1 MVKPIGGSF
10 RDPNGFVFKT
20 DDVVH
25 RQVNQSYKSNYDRL
39 MESGLYD
46 ELIRRRLLIAHTEVC
61 QEAQDN
67 SQSYK
72 ILRPEQIPFVSY
84 PYEWSFS
91 QLKDAA
97 LVTLAA
103 QERSLAHDM
112 TLKDA
117 SAFNIQFN
125 DGKPVLIDTLSFE
138 EYQEGQAWVAYKQFC
153 QHFLAPLL
161 LMSHKDIRLSQLTRI
176 YIDGIPL
183 DLAAALLPK
192 RTYLRLGIAMH
203 VHLHVRAQKRYA
215 GVASPTAHA
224 SKQRLNKNSLM
235 NILNSLQSTID
246 GLKWDHGHTSWSSYN
261 DGDSY
266 QEEGFYHKQELVKD
280 LLSTINPSCV
290 WDLGANTGVY
300 SRIASQQGI
309 FTVSMDSD
317 PGVVEANYLRSKQ
330 QKEQNLHPL
339 LIDLTNPSAAIGWS
353 NSERDSLAE
362 RSRADC
368 LLALALIHHI
378 AISNNVPLIKIA
390 NYFASL
396 AEWLI
401 VEFVPKNDDK
411 VRQLLSSREDIFAK
425 YSQSG
430 FEQQF
435 GELYEIIRSHRV
447 QSSERILY
455 LLRRKRS
462 IAI

>member
-1 MVKPIGGSF
+1 M
-10 RDPNGFVFKT
+10 
-20 DDVVH
+20 
-25 RQVNQSYKSNYDRL
+25 
-39 MESGLYD
+39 
-46 ELIRRRLLIAHTEVC
+46 
-61 QEAQDN
+61 
-67 SQSYK
+67 
-72 ILRPEQIPFVSY
+72 
-84 PYEWSFS
+84 
-91 QLKDAA
+91 
-97 LVTLAA
+97 TLAA
-103 QERSLAHDM
+103 QKRSLAHDM

-117 SAFNIQFN
+117 SAFNIQFLY
-125 DGKPVLIDTLSFE
+125 GKPLLIDTLSFE

-183 DLAAALLPK
+183 DIAAALLPK

-203 VHLHVRAQKRYA
+203 VHLHARAQKRYA
-215 GVASPTAHA
+215 GVDLPTAQA
-224 SKQRLNKNSLM
+224 SKKRLNKNSLM
-235 NILNSLQSTID
+235 NIVNSLQSTID
-246 GLKWDHGHTSWSSYN
+246 GLKWDHGHTSWSSYY

-430 FEQQF
+430 FEEQF
-435 GELYEIIRSHRV
+435 GERYEIIRSHRV